1 MNYPEL
7 LVVRTDGRDG
17 IEAERRLA
25 HLATAR
31 RARPSRAAT
40 LLRAAVDRY
49 RRARQRGGALGQQEG
64 DRLADLRGP
73 DPA

>member
-1 MNYPEL
+1 MNYREL
-7 LVVRTDGRDG
+7 LAVRMDGREG

-25 HLATAR
+25 HIAAAR

-40 LLRAAVDRY
+40 LLRATVDRY
-49 RRARQRGGALGQQEG
+49 RRARHGGGALGQPEG